1 MKGNLHSAMP
11 FRLTLCLMGL
21 FIGLFVRPAA
31 ADAPAGNGGNSQFDP
46 LGKAILQLLQ
56 NRDAGL
62 FATNLAETTAD
73 WQSVSSNR
81 TTMAPDEIQNN
92 ARRAQAS
99 LPRLEYFAKDFL
111 ARSDALHLDFSKGDW
126 HFRIIDPLPG
136 ESTMSPRPE
145 NDMALTVPQVKR
157 LEIVLEPTSAA
168 GQSTNGDYILVVR
181 RLDQFSGAWRIG
193 FPDYIQWIS
202 LPADQADA
210 KAQLNMRIM
219 EKAVGNASI
228 SGQDDPSLQKLA
240 ETLVRFVR
248 ERDASVY
255 QNDALFTPDM
265 LWDLLNILTP
275 NHLPPRDEFDKTIG
289 AQLQNEAKLARS
301 LTDQMEAAGIDFK
314 NADIQIKEAKVE
326 HTQCLGAPGSL
337 AGLEGQQFKVTFAVK
352 TDAKT
357 KNGAPLSG
365 DYTLMVNQLSR
376 YGSDWKAVEK
386 IHWAKL
392 PDGVLD
398 TQSVAT
404 MDLENYVAAN
414 NTLPPGFVPP
424 DLELTTLADS
434 KKIKLS
440 DLHGKVVIL
449 DFWATWCGPCQQAIA
464 DLQTIRNSHPAWQ
477 DKVAIMPLSIDDT
490 MDVVIK
496 HVNKRGWTNTF
507 NVWAGDGGWSSVAA
521 KEFRLKG
528 VPTTYI
534 IGAVGKIGIAGNPAT
549 LPIAETVDHLVNS
562 SSKL

>member
-1 MKGNLHSAMP
+1 MRGNSHSVKP
-11 FRLTLCLMGL
+11 FGPTLCLVGL
-21 FIGLFVRPAA
+21 LIGLSGRTAL
-31 ADAPAGNGGNSQFDP
+31 ADAPIREMPGSQLDEV
-46 LGKAILQLLQ
+46 GKAVLALLQ

-62 FATNLAETTAD
+62 FATNLAETAGD
-73 WQSVSSNR
+73 WQSISSNR

-92 ARRAQAS
+92 AKRAQMS

-126 HFRIIDPLPG
+126 HFRIIEPPQSDYTF
-136 ESTMSPRPE
+136 SSRPV
-145 NDMALTVPQVKR
+145 NDLAVVVPQVKR
-157 LEIVLEPTSAA
+157 LEITLEPASAA
-168 GQSTNGDYILVVR
+168 EQATNGKYILLVS
-181 RLDQFSGAWRIG
+181 RLDQFSGTWRIG
-193 FPDYIQWIS
+193 YPDYIQWIS
-202 LPADQADA
+202 LPADLADA
-210 KAQLNMRIM
+210 KAQLNLRIM
-219 EKAVGNASI
+219 EKAVSNASI
-228 SGQDDPSLQKLA
+228 SGQEDPSLQKLA

-248 ERDASVY
+248 ERDATIY

-265 LWDLLNILTP
+265 LWDLLKKLTP
-275 NHLPPRDEFDKTIG
+275 NHLPPRDEFGKTIG
-289 AQLQNEAKLARS
+289 AELQNEVKLARS

-326 HTQCLGAPGSL
+326 HTQSLGAPGSL
-337 AGLEGQQFKVTFAVK
+337 EGLEGQQFKVTFAVK
-352 TDAKT
+352 TDAKA
-357 KNGAPLSG
+357 KNGTPLSG

-376 YGSDWKAVEK
+376 YGSDWKASEK

-392 PDGVLD
+392 PDGILD

-424 DLELTTLADS
+424 DLELTTLADG
-434 KKIKLS
+434 KKFKLS
-440 DLHGKVVIL
+440 DLRGKIVIL
-449 DFWATWCGPCQQAIA
+449 DFWATWCGPCQQAVA

-477 DKVAIMPLSIDDT
+477 DKVAIIPLSIDDT
-490 MDVVIK
+490 IDVVIK

-521 KEFRLKG
+521 KQFRLKG

-534 IGAVGKIGIAGNPAT
+534 IGADGKIVIAGNPAT